1 MGVKKLRS
9 VFMRYI
15 FTVAGGIL
23 FIIAVNVGLY
33 MLFIHTEVIIT
44 AMILRIVLM
53 TQQKKYRQINY
64 LIQPTFPAFAIM
76 AFILPQVRSST
87 VLYQKIPPTPFGRK
101 LS

>member
-33 MLFIHTEVIIT
+33 MLFINTEVIIPAMNIEDSIDDAAEKIQADKLFDT
-44 AMILRIVLM
+44 ADIPSFCDYGV
-53 TQQKKYRQINY
+53 YS
-64 LIQPTFPAFAIM
+64 PTGAFQYGSLSEDTAN
-76 AFILPQVRSST
+76 T
-87 VLYQKIPPTPFGRK
+87 FGRK